1 MARTTSSTALDA
13 RLEAR
18 AARKTSGGMTVY
30 DLLDRQRPQIEKALP
45 NVGLTAERLTRVLQT
60 QIRLNDRLGEC
71 SPASLLGAVMLT
83 AQLGLEPGPLGQ
95 AYFVPYYN
103 SKAER
108 YECQFI
114 LGYKGMIALAWRS
127 GQIVISAYTICAND
141 LFEFDY
147 GSGYVKHTYKI
158 SQQRGETTGF
168 WAKAVMPNGSTAVL
182 VMTKAEVDAH
192 RKRSAAKDSGPWVTD
207 YDAMG
212 KKTVIRVLC
221 SQIPLNAEAQQAIAA
236 DETAVVFDGD
246 EGVIEV
252 SEAPVIDV
260 EPEPEQ
266 EVGADG

>member
-1 MARTTSSTALDA
+1 
-13 RLEAR
+13 
-18 AARKTSGGMTVY
+18 
-30 DLLDRQRPQIEKALP
+30 
-45 NVGLTAERLTRVLQT
+45 
-60 QIRLNDRLGEC
+60 
-71 SPASLLGAVMLT
+71 
-83 AQLGLEPGPLGQ
+83 
-95 AYFVPYYN
+95 
-103 SKAER
+103 
-108 YECQFI
+108 
-114 LGYKGMIALAWRS
+114 
-127 GQIVISAYTICAND
+127 
-141 LFEFDY
+141 
-147 GSGYVKHTYKI
+147 
-158 SQQRGETTGF
+158 
-168 WAKAVMPNGSTAVL
+168 
-182 VMTKAEVDAH
+182 MTKAEVDAH